1 MFTLF
6 TYWRSSTAYRV
17 RIAMNLK
24 GLAYE
29 PAFVSIP
36 NREHRAAG
44 YLAVNPQGLVPAL
57 VEDGRVVAQSL
68 AILEFLEERTP
79 EPPLLPAGLHERAYV
94 RALSQVIGCDIHPLN
109 NVRVLRYLEDEL
121 GADAAAR
128 NAWYRRWM
136 AEGLA
141 AFEALL
147 AREGRAGDF
156 CFGDAPTMADVC
168 LVPQIYNARRFD
180 CPLDDYPLTTAIA
193 ARCAGLEPFARALP
207 EGQPDAPAK

>member
-36 NREHRAAG
+36 KREHRTAE

-68 AILEFLEERTP
+68 AILEFLEERSP
-79 EPPLLPAGLHERAYV
+79 EPPLLPSGLHERAYV
-94 RALSQVIGCDIHPLN
+94 RALSQVVACEVHPLN
-109 NVRVLRYLEDEL
+109 NVRVLRYLEEEL
-121 GADAAAR
+121 GADADAR
-128 NAWYRRWM
+128 NAWYRRWT

-141 AFEALL
+141 AFEAIL
-147 AREGRAGDF
+147 ARYRLAGDF
-156 CFGDAPTMADVC
+156 CLGNAPTMADVC
-168 LVPQIYNARRFD
+168 LVPQVYNARRFG
-180 CPLDDYPLTTAIA
+180 CPLDDYPLMLAIA
-193 ARCAGLEPFARALP
+193 GRCARLEHFLRAFP
-207 EGQPDAPAK
+207 DTQPDAPAP